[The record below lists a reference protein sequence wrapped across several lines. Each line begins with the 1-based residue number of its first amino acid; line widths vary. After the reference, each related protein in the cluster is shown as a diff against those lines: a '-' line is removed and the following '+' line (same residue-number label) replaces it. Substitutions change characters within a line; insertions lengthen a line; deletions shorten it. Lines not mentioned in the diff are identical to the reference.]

1 MEPTLVLHRR
11 YVYTCIHTSIIL
23 HTYIHSSIYIYI
35 RGLMGKHVALC
46 I

>member
-23 HTYIHSSIYIYI
+23 HTYIHSSIYIYTWFD
-35 RGLMGKHVALC
+35 GQYVALC